1 MADLVVGMAK
11 SVVDGAL
18 TKAQAAIE
26 EEAKLRE
33 SAQRNLVYI
42 TGEFQM
48 MQSFLKIAASDR
60 LENAV
65 GRTWVRQIRD
75 LAYDV
80 EDCIEFV
87 VHLDKKNSWW
97 LRVIKPVSWFLRPC
111 VDQGPLPLDEAVDEL
126 DRLKARVED
135 VSSRNTRYCLI
146 GGDSGSKSATAM
158 EKQEPVA
165 SSRDEA
171 VAPPTAFNRLFE
183 AAFKTTQKG
192 RQWDL
197 TQLLTKKDQDLGV
210 ISIWGTG
217 GGEGLGLASIAWN
230 AYVDK
235 ETCENFACRAWV
247 KLMHPFDPLVFV
259 RSLTAQ
265 FHATSY
271 KEERGKSIGGVRVLM
286 KMEAA
291 QGGDSLKDFEQ
302 LVMENR
308 FLVVLE
314 DLSTMADWDAIRR
327 FFPNMM
333 NGSCIILS
341 TQQFEV
347 ASLSVGHPYQV
358 QHLNQLSA
366 DHSVYA
372 FFTKGS
378 QDDVDEGKETNNAPA
393 IKNTPSKV
401 DNRKNKA
408 AKKWIDE
415 HPLVGRESE
424 KKVLGINVITARGK
438 SYQAMSVWGIAG
450 VGKSALVKNMYCDKI
465 LNCKL
470 FQKYGWVDVSHPFN
484 LWDFSRV
491 LLSNLGS
498 DDLVASET
506 TADLCM
512 MGSRNPIVECREILI
527 QNRCLVVID
536 GLQSTKE
543 WDLIK
548 AELVSGCNPRN
559 IVIAVTSKQEIATHC
574 RGNKGEFV
582 FNVKGLEAD
591 TAFELF
597 EKVSTL
603 GDIEE
608 RQELTSICG
617 GLPKVI
623 VEVAGS
629 FAKNTARWKDA
640 LSTNNKFMPEL
651 ENNGEFEKLKGLF
664 NWMNSYFRNCR
675 DSLKPCILYLPIF
688 PRNYPIRRRRLVRRW
703 IAEGYSKDSHEE
715 SAEMN
720 GEEQFCDLLN
730 LSIIQQP
737 SALGLGDTRMVFCQ
751 VNGFFREYI
760 VSRQMEENLVFE
772 LRGRCALTTQRT
784 GRHLVI
790 SKCWVRDQTVF
801 ESIDFSRLRS
811 LTVFGDWK
819 SFLFSESMKLLRVLD
834 LEGASQVEYGD
845 LKKMVKLMCRLKFL
859 SLRGCSEICH
869 LPSSIGGLRQ
879 LQTLDVRHTSIL
891 TLPRNI
897 TKLQNLQYIRA
908 GTTTAVKKAPT
919 VLSNCS
925 GGCHRVGVEVP
936 RGIGKLTALHTL
948 GVVNV
953 RASPT
958 KAFLEDLKKLTHL
971 RKLGVSGINKSNSS
985 KFVHA
990 IKVLAHLESL
1000 SVLLEDNNQDCL
1012 DGKELSLPVGSLRS
1026 LKLHGLGDRLP
1037 EWREQLTMLTKMDLE
1052 IVKLTEEHVS
1062 PQSGQ
1067 LTPEGRREPT
1077 KGVIK
1082 FLSELP
1088 NLCILR
1094 LRVKELQND
1103 ELNVSIITNDLEED
1117 SFKKMKIFEI
1127 ACSSSSSSKVTFGE
1141 KTMKKLEQLTVD
1153 CCSGS
1158 SFSGLK
1164 HLRELKEVLLKGS
1177 SCDAA
1182 LKADLQAMLENHP
1195 KEKKPVVK
1203 MEEPLGP
1210 VESGV
1215 QGGHKFCC

>member
-11 SVVDGAL
+11 SVVEGAL

-26 EEAKLRE
+26 EEAKLRQ

-48 MQSFLKIAASDR
+48 MQSFLKIADSDH

-87 VHLDKKNSWW
+87 VHLDKKNSLW
-97 LRVIKPVSWFLRPC
+97 LRLIQPVSWFLRPC
-111 VDQGPLPLDEAVDEL
+111 VNLGPLRLDEAVDEL

-146 GGDSGSKSATAM
+146 GDSGSKSTTTTTTTTTT
-158 EKQEPVA
+158 EKQEPTA
-165 SSRDEA
+165 SSR
-171 VAPPTAFNRLFE
+171 PPTAFNRLFE

-197 TQLLTKKDQDLGV
+197 TQLLTKEDQDLGV
-210 ISIWGTG
+210 ISIWGTGTGTG

-235 ETCENFACRAWV
+235 ETCEKFACRAWV
-247 KLMHPFDPLVFV
+247 KLMHPFDPLMFV

-271 KEERGKSIGGVRVLM
+271 KEERGKFVGGVRVLM

-302 LVMENR
+302 LVMKNR

-327 FFPNMM
+327 FFPNMT

-372 FFTKGS
+372 FFTK
-378 QDDVDEGKETNNAPA
+378 
-393 IKNTPSKV
+393 
-401 DNRKNKA
+401 
-408 AKKWIDE
+408 
-415 HPLVGRESE
+415 
-424 KKVLGINVITARGK
+424 
-438 SYQAMSVWGIAG
+438 
-450 VGKSALVKNMYCDKI
+450 
-465 LNCKL
+465 
-470 FQKYGWVDVSHPFN
+470 
-484 LWDFSRV
+484 
-491 LLSNLGS
+491 
-498 DDLVASET
+498 
-506 TADLCM
+506 
-512 MGSRNPIVECREILI
+512 
-527 QNRCLVVID
+527 
-536 GLQSTKE
+536 
-543 WDLIK
+543 
-548 AELVSGCNPRN
+548 
-559 IVIAVTSKQEIATHC
+559 
-574 RGNKGEFV
+574 
-582 FNVKGLEAD
+582 
-591 TAFELF
+591 
-597 EKVSTL
+597 VSTL
-603 GDIEE
+603 GDFEE
-608 RQELTSICG
+608 RQDLTSICG

-629 FAKNTARWKDA
+629 FAKKPDRWKDA

-651 ENNGEFEKLKGLF
+651 ENHGEFENLKGLF
-664 NWMNSYFRNCR
+664 DWMNSYFRNCR

-688 PRNYPIRRRRLVRRW
+688 PRNYLIRRRRLVRRW

-720 GEEQFCDLLN
+720 GEKQFCDLLN
-730 LSIIQQP
+730 LSIVQQP
-737 SALGLGDTRMVFCQ
+737 SALGLGETRMVICQ

-772 LRGRCALTTQRT
+772 LRGSCALTTQRT

-790 SKCWVRDQTVF
+790 SKCWDRDQTVF

-811 LTVFGDWK
+811 LTVFGKWK
-819 SFLFSESMKLLRVLD
+819 SFFVSEDMKLLRVLD
-834 LEGASQVEYGD
+834 LEGASNVEYND
-845 LKKMVKLMCRLKFL
+845 VKKMVKLMCRLKFL
-859 SLRGCSEICH
+859 SLRGCNEICH

-879 LQTLDVRHTSIL
+879 LQTLDVRHTSIV

-908 GTTTAVKKAPT
+908 GTTTTAKT
-919 VLSNCS
+919 VPQPSNRS
-925 GGCHRVGVEVP
+925 GVRRPDGVVAP

-953 RASPT
+953 SASAT
-958 KAFLEDLKKLTHL
+958 KAFLEDIKKLTHL

-985 KFVHA
+985 KL
-990 IKVLAHLESL
+990 VLAITALVRLESL
-1000 SVLLEDNNQDCL
+1000 SVWLEDKNQDCL
-1012 DGKELSLPVGSLRS
+1012 DGIKLSLPVGSLRS

-1037 EWREQLTMLTKMDLE
+1037 KWREQLTMLTKMDLE
-1052 IVKLTEEHVS
+1052 IVKLTEDHVS
-1062 PQSGQ
+1062 PHSGL
-1067 LTPEGRREPT
+1067 LTPEGKKKPT
-1077 KGVIK
+1077 KDVIK

-1088 NLCILR
+1088 NLFILR

-1127 ACSSSSSSKVTFGE
+1127 VFSSSSSSKVTFGE

-1153 CCSGS
+1153 FCSGS
-1158 SFSGLK
+1158 SFFGLK
-1164 HLRELKEVLLKGS
+1164 NLRELKELLLKGS
-1177 SCDAA
+1177 SCDEA
-1182 LKADLQAMLENHP
+1182 LKADLLAKLENHP

-1203 MEEPLGP
+1203 MEEPLRP
-1210 VESGV
+1210 DESTV